1 MVIEIL
7 ISDISHP
14 ILKYL
19 NEWALGWKK
28 SGYKVSIVNNSK
40 NLMGGDFLF
49 LVSCSEIIK
58 EQILKKF
65 KHALVLHA
73 SELPEGKGWSPHVWN
88 ILEGKNILTI
98 SLLNAA
104 SKVDAGDIWIKTQV
118 TLEGHELFDE
128 INHKLFVAEVELM
141 TKAIDN
147 VNEIIPKAQV
157 KTQGIYYAKR
167 TPEDSRLDPNK
178 TLLQQFNLLRIA
190 DEIRYPAFFE
200 YLGCKYIVTIKKG

>member
-28 SGYKVSIVNNSK
+28 SGYIVSIVNNSK
-40 NLMGGDFLF
+40 NLTGGDFLF

-73 SELPEGKGWSPHVWN
+73 SDLPEGKGWSPHVWN
-88 ILEGKNILTI
+88 ILEGKNTLTI

-128 INHKLFVAEVELM
+128 INHKLFIAELELM
-141 TKAIDN
+141 SKAIN
-147 VNEIIPKAQV
+147 SVNEIIPKAQV
-157 KTQGIYYAKR
+157 ITQGNYYAKR

-190 DEIRYPAFFE
+190 DEERYPAFFE
-200 YLGCKYIVTIKKG
+200 HLGCKYIVTIKKG

>member
-7 ISDISHP
+7 ISDVSHP

-19 NEWALGWKK
+19 NEWSLVWKK
-28 SGYKVSIVNNSK
+28 SGYQVSIAHNSK
-40 NLMGGDFLF
+40 NLTGGNFLF

-58 EQILKKF
+58 EEVLKKF

-73 SELPEGKGWSPHVWN
+73 SDLPEGKGWSPHVWN
-88 ILEGKNILTI
+88 ILEGKNTLTI

-104 SKVDAGDIWIKTQV
+104 SKVDAGDIWIKTHV

-128 INHKLFVAEVELM
+128 INHKLFIAELELM
-141 TKAIDN
+141 SKAIDS

-157 KTQGIYYAKR
+157 KTQGNYYAKR

-178 TLLQQFNLLRIA
+178 TFVQQFNLLRIA
-190 DEIRYPAFFE
+190 DEERYPAFFE
-200 YLGCKYIVTIKKG
+200 HLGCKYIVTIKKG